1 MMLTALVT
9 RLVSP
14 VVYIPVILAALSGLY
29 GWGYLKGFTTA
40 KERSALLFERALTKA
55 QQEADHRVQE
65 ALDAAEEVAPL
76 PATDAELVSL
86 CRSDP
91 ACRDRKG

>member
-1 MMLTALVT
+1 MMLTALLG

-14 VVYIPVILAALSGLY
+14 LVYVPLIIASLGGLY
-29 GWGYLKGFTTA
+29 GWGYLKGFSTA

-65 ALDAAEEVAPL
+65 ALDAAEDVAPL

>member
-1 MMLTALVT
+1 MMLTALFT

-40 KERSALLFERALTKA
+40 KERSAIVFQRSLDAANR
-55 QQEADHRVQE
+55 EADHRVQE
-65 ALDAAEEVAPL
+65 ALDAAEEVAPIT
-76 PATDAELVSL
+76 ADADLVRL
-86 CRSDP
+86 CAGDP

>member
-1 MMLTALVT
+1 MIAALLT
-9 RLVSP
+9 RIVSP
-14 VVYIPVILAALSGLY
+14 VVYIPLILTALSGLY
-29 GWGYLKGFTTA
+29 GYGYLKGFTTA

-65 ALDAAEEVAPL
+65 ALDAAEEVAPT
-76 PATDAELVSL
+76 PTTDAALAGL
-86 CRSDP
+86 CKSDP

>member
-1 MMLTALVT
+1 MIPAILG

-14 VVYIPVILAALSGLY
+14 LVYIPLILTALGSLY

-65 ALDAAEEVAPL
+65 ALDAAEEVAPT
-76 PATDAELVSL
+76 PTTDADLARL
-86 CRSDP
+86 CAGDP

>member
-1 MMLTALVT
+1 MIAALLG

-14 VVYIPVILAALSGLY
+14 LVYVPLILSALGGLY
-29 GWGYLKGFTTA
+29 GYGYLKGFSTA

-65 ALDAAEEVAPL
+65 ALDAAEDVAPL
-76 PATDAELVSL
+76 PTVPDAVVRL
-86 CRSDP
+86 CRTDRH
-91 ACRDRKG
+91 CRKSS

>member
-1 MMLTALVT
+1 MIATLLARV
-9 RLVSP
+9 VSP
-14 VVYIPVILAALSGLY
+14 VVYIPLIISAIGGLY
-29 GWGYLKGFTTA
+29 GYGYLNGFSTA

-65 ALDAAEEVAPL
+65 ALDAAEEVAPT
-76 PATDAELVSL
+76 PATDAELAKL
-86 CRSDP
+86 CAGDP